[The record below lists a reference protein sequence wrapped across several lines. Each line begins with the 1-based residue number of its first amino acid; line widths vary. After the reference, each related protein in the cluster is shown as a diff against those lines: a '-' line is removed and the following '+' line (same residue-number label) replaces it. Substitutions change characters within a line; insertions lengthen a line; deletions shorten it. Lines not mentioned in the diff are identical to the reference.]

1 MAGVKCPARFRQVTH
16 TVKLKSA
23 REKDHSEQKEI
34 DEAQEAEIKLVF
46 EDLKAVEAIKRENIP
61 KGFKAHNT
69 HLFTVQ
75 KFLANGEHDK
85 YKSRLQLHTAMN
97 RIRRYTRTGP
107 LIQQVFIR

>member
-46 EDLKAVEAIKRENIP
+46 EDLKAVEATIRTFLLCKNFWQMGSTTNIR
-61 KGFKAHNT
+61 A
-69 HLFTVQ
+69 
-75 KFLANGEHDK
+75 D
-85 YKSRLQLHTAMN
+85 
-97 RIRRYTRTGP
+97 
-107 LIQQVFIR
+107 